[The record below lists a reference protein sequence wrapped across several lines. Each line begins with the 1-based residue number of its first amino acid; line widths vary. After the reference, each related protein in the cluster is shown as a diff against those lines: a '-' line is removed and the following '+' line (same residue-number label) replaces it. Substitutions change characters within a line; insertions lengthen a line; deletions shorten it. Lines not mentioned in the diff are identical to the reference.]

1 MDITILNFFQGVF
14 NFPISS
20 DMVRSACYMRG
31 WQAENP
37 MDFTDI
43 ETQELIM
50 ADILV
55 MLSRASQGYTNKS
68 GSDAFTMTMQGE
80 YIPLADRQ
88 AMRNE
93 ANKIYRKYNEVEK
106 VQETNAINIY

>member
-1 MDITILNFFQGVF
+1 MSILDFFQGVF

-20 DMVRSACYMRG
+20 DMVRSACYVRG
-31 WQAENP
+31 LDASDSMGVLDE
-37 MDFTDI
+37 

-55 MLSRASQGYTNKS
+55 MLSRASQGYMNKS
-68 GSDAFTMTMQGE
+68 GSDAFSMTIQGE

-93 ANKIYRKYNEVEK
+93 ANRIYRKYGFLDL
-106 VQETNAINIY
+106 VQDTNVINIY

>member
-1 MDITILNFFQGVF
+1 MKILDFFQGVF
-14 NFPISS
+14 SFPVSS
-20 DMVRSACYMRG
+20 DMVRSACFLREWDADM
-31 WQAENP
+31 E
-37 MDFTDI
+37 MDIT
-43 ETQELIM
+43 EVKMQELIV

-68 GSDAFTMTMQGE
+68 GSDVFSMTIQGD
-80 YIPLADRQ
+80 YIPLNDRQ

-106 VQETNAINIY
+106 IQETNAINIY

>member
-1 MDITILNFFQGVF
+1 MVILNFFQGVF

-31 WQAENP
+31 WDAEET

-43 ETQELIM
+43 ETQELIL

-68 GSDAFTMTMQGE
+68 GSDAFSMTIQGE
-80 YIPLADRQ
+80 YIPLSDRQ

-93 ANKIYRKYNEVEK
+93 ANKIYRKYKEVEK

>member
-1 MDITILNFFQGVF
+1 MTLLNFFQGVF

-20 DMVRSACYMRG
+20 DMVRSACYMRQ
-31 WQAENP
+31 WDAEDK
-37 MDFTDI
+37 MDYTDI
-43 ETQELIM
+43 KTQELIM

-68 GSDAFTMTMQGE
+68 GSDAFTMIMQGE

-93 ANKIYRKYNEVEK
+93 ANKIYRRYKEFEK
-106 VQETNAINIY
+106 IQENNAINIY

>member
-1 MDITILNFFQGVF
+1 MTILDFFQGVF

-20 DMVRSACYMRG
+20 EMVRSACYVREVDASNDMG
-31 WQAENP
+31 VLEE
-37 MDFTDI
+37 

-68 GSDAFTMTMQGE
+68 GSDAFSMTIQGE

-93 ANKIYRKYNEVEK
+93 ANKIYRKYDKLEY

>member
-1 MDITILNFFQGVF
+1 MTVKEFFSGIF

-20 DMVRSACYMRG
+20 EMVATACYKRG
-31 WQAENP
+31 FHSDEYIEE
-37 MDFTDI
+37 MDTK
-43 ETQELIM
+43 TQDLTL

-55 MLSRASQGYTNKS
+55 MLSRVSQGYTEKT
-68 GSDAFTMTMQGE
+68 GTDAFSMSVRGD

-93 ANKIYRKYNEVEK
+93 ANKIYAKYGENENVK
-106 VQETNAINIY
+106 LASAINIY